1 MKEKKKT
8 CEGKKKGAQP
18 DPAVPCRSV
27 LEGGVGCQP
36 GARVTATARFEART
50 EYTALACHA
59 FNAGQEAFCSPDTAK
74 SVSTRTVEQRHH
86 YNGLVGTTGVCA
98 TILGWSKGV
107 RDTGNATASRAEHP
121 RGGLGAEHSHMASP
135 VA

>member
-1 MKEKKKT
+1 MK
-8 CEGKKKGAQP
+8 GKKKEP
-18 DPAVPCRSV
+18 SPIPRSPAEVCWREASAANPEPV
-27 LEGGVGCQP
+27 L
-36 GARVTATARFEART
+36 TATARFEART

-98 TILGWSKGV
+98 TILGGSKGV
-107 RDTGNATASRAEHP
+107 ATRATLLP
-121 RGGLGAEHSHMASP
+121 RGPSTHQTPIVVSP